1 VLSEVGSRFADTIKF
16 YFKEHC
22 GRAGKHCTEKRSAGN
37 EDEFDFLK
45 ANLMDLAGTVVIS
58 V

>member
-1 VLSEVGSRFADTIKF
+1 MLESAATS
-16 YFKEHC
+16 
-22 GRAGKHCTEKRSAGN
+22 GKACPVKNRSPAN

-45 ANLMDLAGTVVIS
+45 ANLMDLPGTVVIS